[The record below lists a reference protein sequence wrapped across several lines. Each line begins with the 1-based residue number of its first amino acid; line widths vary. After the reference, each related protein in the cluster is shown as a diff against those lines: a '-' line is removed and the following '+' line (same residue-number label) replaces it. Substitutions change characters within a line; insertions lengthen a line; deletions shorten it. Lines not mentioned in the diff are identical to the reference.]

1 MTKNLPYWLCNKG
14 TTCDSDD
21 FEDGESFEFIK
32 EVSLIK
38 LKDERYQV
46 SEIGA
51 FRNILD
57 GYGYALIDNKIAD
70 ILKKYVSDQID
81 LKQTIIFRRATN
93 EEWTNYSELIMKNK
107 IEFNEYYQTESVGL
121 NIYGI
126 LNGLIY
132 VSADLKDLIEKELTD
147 LTDIEFK
154 RGLPLM
160 AG

>member
-1 MTKNLPYWLCNKG
+1 MTQNLPYWLCNKG
-14 TTCDSDD
+14 TTCDNDE
-21 FEDGESFEFIK
+21 FETEQSFEFIK
-32 EVSLIK
+32 EVNLIK

-70 ILKKYVSDQID
+70 ILKKYVADLIE
-81 LKQTIIFRRATN
+81 LKQIVIFRRATN
-93 EEWTNYSELIMKNK
+93 EKWTNYSELIMKNK
-107 IEFNEYYQTESVGL
+107 IEFNEYYQTESIGL

-126 LNGLIY
+126 LDGLIY
-132 VSADLKDLIEKELTD
+132 VSTELKNLIEKELTD